1 MIISLESYKIKE
13 KYPIHWG
20 DMDAAQHVNNLMY
33 LRWAES
39 ARIAYFKAMGI
50 TTSFAGSQ
58 TGAILGWQEC
68 KYIFPITFPDNVIV
82 GIRCFE
88 ILEDRFKL
96 ECGIFSERHN
106 RLAAI
111 SRQDIIPYS
120 YSELKKVELPKAWRD
135 QLVKLEG

>member
-1 MIISLESYKIKE
+1 MKITLESYKIKE
-13 KYPIHWG
+13 RYPVHWG
-20 DMDAAQHVNNLMY
+20 DMDAAKHVNNLMY

-39 ARIAYFKAMGI
+39 ARIAFVKQMGVK
-50 TTSFAGSQ
+50 TSFTPSEIGP
-58 TGAILGWQEC
+58 ILGWQEC
-68 KYIFPITFPDNVIV
+68 KYIFPITFPDTVVV

-111 SRQDIIPYS
+111 SKQDIIPYD
-120 YSELKKVELPKAWRD
+120 YGLLKKVPLPKDWVSLL
-135 QLVKLEG
+135 QKL